1 MWVASSRGPATFFTE
16 NDMNQHHIRDG
27 IHATVERNRQRLLD
41 LSDYL
46 FDTPE
51 LGNHEFKAHAAIT
64 AVLRENGF
72 LVDDQVLGLDTAF
85 RATCVFGAGGPRIG
99 LLCEYDALKD
109 MGHACGHQMQAPA
122 ILGAALALK
131 EHLVGQNATLVIYGT
146 PAEETTSAKLPMA
159 KQGIFDDLDVA
170 IMMHAGD
177 RTTVDGK
184 SLALN
189 LVDFIFHGKA
199 SHAAIAPEKGI
210 SALDAVLMMFNGVEY
225 LREHVRQDVRMH
237 GVITDGGKVAN
248 IVPERASAQF
258 YIRANDRPYLDQ
270 VVERVYNVA
279 RGAALATGATLEI
292 NEVKAYDNKLNVET
306 LNALLLDE
314 AAAAGAPMI
323 TPPRQFTG
331 STDFSCVSY
340 RVPGA
345 CLRVSFVP
353 LDVPSHSQV
362 WLNEGK
368 SESAHAAVIT
378 AAKAIA
384 CACYRLAA
392 DAETFNAIRERFAA
406 AKAAPSRP

>member
-1 MWVASSRGPATFFTE
+1 MQPSNTREA
-16 NDMNQHHIRDG
+16 
-27 IHATVERNRQRLLD
+27 IHTTVESKRQCLVG

-46 FDTPE
+46 FDNPE
-51 LGNHEFKAHAAIT
+51 LGNQEFKAHAAIT
-64 AVLRENGF
+64 KLLRENGF
-72 LVDDQVLGLDTAF
+72 EVDEQVIGLETAF
-85 RATCVFGAGGPRIG
+85 RATFTSGSGGPRIG
-99 LLCEYDALKD
+99 MLCEYDALKS
-109 MGHACGHQMQAPA
+109 MGHACGHHMQSPA
-122 ILGAALALK
+122 ILGAAFALK
-131 EHLVGQNATLVIYGT
+131 EHLAGAKATLVIYGT

-170 IMMHAGD
+170 IMMHGGD

-189 LVDFIFHGKA
+189 LVDFVFHGKA

-210 SALDAVLMMFNGVEY
+210 SALDAVLLMFNGIEY
-225 LREHVRQDVRMH
+225 LREHVKQEVRIH
-237 GVITDGGKVAN
+237 GVITDGGKAAN
-248 IVPERASAQF
+248 IVPERAAAQF

-279 RGAALATGATLEI
+279 RGAALATGARLEI

-306 LNALLLDE
+306 LNKLLLEE

-353 LDVPSHSQV
+353 LDMPSHSQI
-362 WLNEGK
+362 WLDEAK
-368 SESAHAAVIT
+368 SASAHEAVIT

-384 CACYRLAA
+384 CACHKLVTDPAVFA
-392 DAETFNAIRERFAA
+392 AIRDEFAS
-406 AKAAPSRP
+406 AKAALVRS